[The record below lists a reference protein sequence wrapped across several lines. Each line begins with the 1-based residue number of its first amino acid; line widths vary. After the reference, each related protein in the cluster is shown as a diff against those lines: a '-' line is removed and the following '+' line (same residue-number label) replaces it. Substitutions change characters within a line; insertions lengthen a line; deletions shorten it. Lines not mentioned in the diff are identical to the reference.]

1 MGILNVLRVFILVK
15 RLGQRF
21 KQVYHYGPND
31 TRYQELTLSQWY
43 QTALGQ
49 ELIEAERAL
58 ISRAIAG
65 RFGASMVQLDSGFH
79 DILFEQRLFG
89 SGIIVSQLEN
99 RAHCPVVCAKPED
112 LPFEPES
119 LDMLLMHHSL
129 DLCENPYQAV
139 REGALA
145 LKPGGLLIVLGF
157 NPFSLWGLRS
167 MIQSRA
173 SGYGVWNSRFIRSG
187 RVADWMQLLNF
198 ELERHEK
205 HIFLPPV
212 NRPAWLKGLA
222 LGENIQ
228 RKLLPF
234 TGAVYLLVGYKQV
247 FGKIHTNSKRQRR
260 NFMEPAVSV
269 TSTISDPSR

>member
-1 MGILNVLRVFILVK
+1 MLILVK
-15 RLGQRF
+15 RLGQGF
-21 KQVYHYGPND
+21 KQVYRHGPND
-31 TRYQELTLSQWY
+31 TRYQEFILSQWY
-43 QTALGQ
+43 QSALGQ
-49 ELIEAERAL
+49 ELIEVERAL
-58 ISRAIAG
+58 ISRAISG

-79 DILFEQRLFG
+79 EILFEQRLFG

-119 LDMLLMHHSL
+119 LDMLLMHHTL

-157 NPFSLWGLRS
+157 NPLSLWGLRS
-167 MIQSRA
+167 MIQSRP

-198 ELERHEK
+198 ELERQEK
-205 HIFLPPV
+205 HLFSPPM
-212 NRPAWLKGLA
+212 NRPGWLKSLA
-222 LGENIQ
+222 LGEQIQ

-234 TGAVYLLVGYKQV
+234 TGGVYLLVGYKQV
-247 FGKIHTNSKRQRR
+247 FGKIHTSPQRQRR
-260 NFMEPAVSV
+260 SFMDSSV
-269 TSTISDPSR
+269 TARSTIRERSQ